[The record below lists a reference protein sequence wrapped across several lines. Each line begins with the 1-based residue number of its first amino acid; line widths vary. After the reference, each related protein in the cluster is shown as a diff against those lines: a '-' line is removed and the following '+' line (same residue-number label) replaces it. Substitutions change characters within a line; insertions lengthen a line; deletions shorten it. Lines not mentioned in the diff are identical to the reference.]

1 MARSINNPSHECKRL
16 NLKISINGELYFSC
30 ALYVALKSALH
41 GNPKPLPQDQKYI
54 KYLNFEFAKEHFR
67 TAEGANRVVQDG
79 VNDASKAAEQKDAY
93 GSVQSSATDKT
104 AESGGAA
111 EQKRTNSKEAANE
124 KAASKKGADESTGS
138 PLLQK
143 ACEFFTEQVAQKGH
157 EDEPISAR
165 RRWIEQCLKLGLK
178 DAGLS
183 ISTFAKDR
191 SLLGFS
197 GANANGIVCRFEGF
211 DGVFTPDW
219 KYDRD
224 KKAWHVKYA
233 ERLWRGMPRD
243 ALSAH
248 DNSAEFGNVL
258 VQIRNFASKI
268 GCENFAQTFD
278 NALKTLRG
286 EVAVD
291 EYYAVSFAVL
301 PQPSLRAFAA
311 AGIADVFGAMG
322 SWDDEPPSMAQEIGF
337 GDEYDRLS
345 DELLAQK
352 NSAILFAING

>member
-1 MARSINNPSHECKRL
+1 M
-16 NLKISINGELYFSC
+16 NGEIYLSC
-30 ALYVALKSALH
+30 ALCVALKSALR
-41 GNPKPLPQDQKYI
+41 GNPERSPQDQKYI

-67 TAEGANRVVQDG
+67 TAEGVSRAAQDG
-79 VNDASKAAEQKDAY
+79 ANDASKAAEQKDAY
-93 GSVQSSATDKT
+93 GAAHGGATDE
-104 AESGGAA
+104 ARESGEAVK
-111 EQKRTNSKEAANE
+111 QKRTNRKEAANK
-124 KAASKKGADESTGS
+124 KAASEKGADESTGL

-143 ACEFFTEQVAQKGH
+143 ARKFFTEQVAQKGR

-183 ISTFAKDR
+183 IPTFVKDR
-191 SLLGFS
+191 ALLGFS
-197 GANANGIVCRFEGF
+197 GMNVNGIVCRFEGF

-224 KKAWHVKYA
+224 KKAWRVKYV

-243 ALSAH
+243 GLNAR
-248 DNSAEFGNVL
+248 DNSAEFENVL
-258 VQIRNFASKI
+258 VQIRDFASKI

-286 EVAVD
+286 EVAVG
-291 EYYAVSFAVL
+291 EYYAVSFAAL
-301 PQPSLRAFAA
+301 PQPSLRVFAA

-322 SWDDEPPSMAQEIGF
+322 SWDDEPPSMAQEMGL
-337 GDEYDRLS
+337 GGEYDRLS

-352 NSAILFAING
+352 NLAILFAINGW

>member
-1 MARSINNPSHECKRL
+1 M
-16 NLKISINGELYFSC
+16 NGEIYLSC
-30 ALYVALKSALH
+30 ALCVALKSALR
-41 GNPKPLPQDQKYI
+41 GNPKPLSQDQKYI

-67 TAEGANRVVQDG
+67 TAEGAIRAAHGG

-93 GSVQSSATDKT
+93 GAVQSSATDKA
-104 AESGGAA
+104 AENGGAA
-111 EQKRTNSKEAANE
+111 EQKERK
-124 KAASKKGADESTGS
+124 
-138 PLLQK
+138 
-143 ACEFFTEQVAQKGH
+143 FFTEQVAQKGR
-157 EDEPISAR
+157 EDEPASTQW
-165 RRWIEQCLKLGLK
+165 RWIARCLEFELK
-178 DAGLS
+178 EAGLS
-183 ISTFAKDR
+183 LPIRVKDR

-197 GANANGIVCRFEGF
+197 GANANGIVCCFEDF

-224 KKAWHVKYA
+224 KKAWRVKYV

-243 ALSAH
+243 GLNAR
-248 DNSAEFGNVL
+248 DNSAEFENVL
-258 VQIRNFASKI
+258 VQIRDFASKI

-286 EVAVD
+286 EAAVG
-291 EYYAVSFAVL
+291 EYYAVSFAAL

-322 SWDDEPPSMAQEIGF
+322 SWDDEPPSIAQEMGL

-352 NSAILFAING
+352 NLAILFAINGW

>member
-1 MARSINNPSHECKRL
+1 M
-16 NLKISINGELYFSC
+16 NGEIYLSC
-30 ALYVALKSALH
+30 ALCVALKSALR
-41 GNPKPLPQDQKYI
+41 GNPKPPLQDQKYI
-54 KYLNFEFAKEHFR
+54 KFLNFEFAKEHFR

-93 GSVQSSATDKT
+93 GAVQSSATDKA
-104 AESGGAA
+104 AENGGAA
-111 EQKRTNSKEAANE
+111 EQKARK
-124 KAASKKGADESTGS
+124 
-138 PLLQK
+138 
-143 ACEFFTEQVAQKGH
+143 FFTEQVAQKGH
-157 EDEPISAR
+157 ENEPISAR

-183 ISTFAKDR
+183 IPTFAKDR

-197 GANANGIVCRFEGF
+197 GANANGIVCRFEDF

-224 KKAWHVKYA
+224 KKAWRVKYV

-243 ALSAH
+243 ALSAR
-248 DNSAEFGNVL
+248 DNSAEFENVL
-258 VQIRNFASKI
+258 VQIRDFASKI

-286 EVAVD
+286 EVAVG
-291 EYYAVSFAVL
+291 EYYAVSFAAL

-322 SWDDEPPSMAQEIGF
+322 SWDDEPPSMAQEKGL
-337 GDEYDRLS
+337 GGEYDRLS

-352 NSAILFAING
+352 NLAILFAINGW

>member
-1 MARSINNPSHECKRL
+1 M
-16 NLKISINGELYFSC
+16 NGEIYLSC
-30 ALYVALKSALH
+30 ALCVALKSALR
-41 GNPKPLPQDQKYI
+41 GNPKPPLQDQKYI
-54 KYLNFEFAKEHFR
+54 KYLNFEFVKEHFR
-67 TAEGANRVVQDG
+67 TAEGVSRAAHGG

-93 GSVQSSATDKT
+93 GAVQSSATEAVK
-104 AESGGAA
+104 
-111 EQKRTNSKEAANE
+111 QKRANSKEAANE
-124 KAASKKGADESTGS
+124 KAARKKGADESTGS
-138 PLLQK
+138 PFLQK
-143 ACEFFTEQVAQKGH
+143 AHKFFTEQVAQKGR

-183 ISTFAKDR
+183 ILTFAKDR
-191 SLLGFS
+191 ALLGFS
-197 GANANGIVCRFEGF
+197 GMNVNGIVCRFEDF

-224 KKAWHVKYA
+224 KKAWYVKYV

-243 ALSAH
+243 GLNAR
-248 DNSAEFGNVL
+248 DNSVEFGNVL
-258 VQIRNFASKI
+258 VQIRDFASKI

-286 EVAVD
+286 EVAAS
-291 EYYAVSFAVL
+291 EYYAVSFAAL

-311 AGIADVFGAMG
+311 AGVADVFGAMG
-322 SWDDEPPSMAQEIGF
+322 SWDDEPPSMAQEMGL
-337 GDEYDRLS
+337 GGEYDRLS

-352 NSAILFAING
+352 NLAILFAINGW

>member
-1 MARSINNPSHECKRL
+1 M
-16 NLKISINGELYFSC
+16 NGEIYLSC
-30 ALYVALKSALH
+30 ALCVALKSALR

-67 TAEGANRVVQDG
+67 TAEGASRTAQDG

-93 GSVQSSATDKT
+93 GAVQSSATDKVID
-104 AESGGAA
+104 SGGAA
-111 EQKRTNSKEAANE
+111 EQKRANGKEASNE
-124 KAASKKGADESTGS
+124 KAASKKGADESMGS
-138 PLLQK
+138 SFLQK
-143 ACEFFTEQVAQKGH
+143 ARKFFTEQVAQKGR
-157 EDEPISAR
+157 EDEPIYAR

-183 ISTFAKDR
+183 IPTLVKDR
-191 SLLGFS
+191 ALLGFS
-197 GANANGIVCRFEGF
+197 GMNVNGIVCRFEGF
-211 DGVFTPDW
+211 DSIFVPQW
-219 KYDRD
+219 KYDFD
-224 KKAWHVKYA
+224 KNGWRVKYV

-243 ALSAH
+243 ALNAR

-258 VQIRNFASKI
+258 VQIRDFASKI

-286 EVAVD
+286 EAPVG
-291 EYYAVSFAVL
+291 EYYAVSFAAL

-322 SWDDEPPSMAQEIGF
+322 SWDDEPPSMAQEMGL
-337 GDEYDRLS
+337 GGEYDRLS
-345 DELLAQK
+345 DELFAQK
-352 NSAILFAING
+352 NLAILFAINGW

>member
-1 MARSINNPSHECKRL
+1 M
-16 NLKISINGELYFSC
+16 NGEIYLSC
-30 ALYVALKSALH
+30 ALCVALKSALR
-41 GNPKPLPQDQKYI
+41 GNPEPLQQDQKYI

-67 TAEGANRVVQDG
+67 TAEGVSRAAHGG
-79 VNDASKAAEQKDAY
+79 VNDASKAAEQKEAY
-93 GSVQSSATDKT
+93 GAVQ
-104 AESGGAA
+104 
-111 EQKRTNSKEAANE
+111 
-124 KAASKKGADESTGS
+124 STGS
-138 PLLQK
+138 SFLQK
-143 ACEFFTEQVAQKGH
+143 ARKFFTEQVAQKGR

-197 GANANGIVCRFEGF
+197 GANANGIVCRFEDF

-224 KKAWHVKYA
+224 KKAWYVKYV
-233 ERLWRGMPRD
+233 ERLWRGIPRD
-243 ALSAH
+243 ALNAR

-258 VQIRNFASKI
+258 VQIRDFASKI

-286 EVAVD
+286 EVAVG
-291 EYYAVSFAVL
+291 EYYAVSFAAL

-322 SWDDEPPSMAQEIGF
+322 SWDDEPPPMAQEMGL
-337 GDEYDRLS
+337 GGEYDRLS

-352 NSAILFAING
+352 NLAILFAINGW

>member
-1 MARSINNPSHECKRL
+1 M
-16 NLKISINGELYFSC
+16 NGEIYLSC
-30 ALYVALKSALH
+30 ALCVALKSALR
-41 GNPKPLPQDQKYI
+41 GNPEPLPQDQKYI

-67 TAEGANRVVQDG
+67 TAEGVSRAAQDG

-93 GSVQSSATDKT
+93 GTVQSSATEAVK
-104 AESGGAA
+104 
-111 EQKRTNSKEAANE
+111 QKRANGKEASNE

-143 ACEFFTEQVAQKGH
+143 ACEFFTGRLAQKGR
-157 EDEPISAR
+157 EEEPISAR
-165 RRWIEQCLKLGLK
+165 RRWIKQCLKLGLK

-224 KKAWHVKYA
+224 KKAWRVKYA

-248 DNSAEFGNVL
+248 DNSAEFENVL
-258 VQIRNFASKI
+258 VQIRDFASKI

-286 EVAVD
+286 EVAAS
-291 EYYAVSFAVL
+291 EYYAVSFAAL

-311 AGIADVFGAMG
+311 AGVADVFGAMG
-322 SWDDEPPSMAQEIGF
+322 SWDDEPPSMAQEMGL
-337 GDEYDRLS
+337 GGEYDRLS

-352 NSAILFAING
+352 NLAILFAINGW

>member
-1 MARSINNPSHECKRL
+1 MARSINNP
-16 NLKISINGELYFSC
+16 
-30 ALYVALKSALH
+30 
-41 GNPKPLPQDQKYI
+41 PLQDQKYI

-67 TAEGANRVVQDG
+67 TAEGVSRAEQDG

-93 GSVQSSATDKT
+93 GAVQSSATDKT
-104 AESGGAA
+104 AESGEAV
-111 EQKRTNSKEAANE
+111 EQKRANSKEAANE
-124 KAASKKGADESTGS
+124 KAARTKGADESTGL

-143 ACEFFTEQVAQKGH
+143 AREFFTEQVAQKGH

-224 KKAWHVKYA
+224 KKAWRVKYA

-248 DNSAEFGNVL
+248 DNSAEFENVL
-258 VQIRNFASKI
+258 VQIRDFASKI

-286 EVAVD
+286 KVAAS
-291 EYYAVSFAVL
+291 EYYAVSFAAL

-311 AGIADVFGAMG
+311 AGVADVFGAMG
-322 SWDDEPPSMAQEIGF
+322 SWDDEPPSMAQEMGL
-337 GDEYDRLS
+337 GREYDRLS

-352 NSAILFAING
+352 NLAILFAINGW